1 MAALIQNGSARFES
15 GLERSENLAVYLLLA
30 EGVEEQEEGETES
43 RRQTKTKQ
51 EGQTGFEFEL
61 CVGGMMDRFIKNSS
75 E

>member
-1 MAALIQNGSARFES
+1 M
-15 GLERSENLAVYLLLA
+15 YLLLA
-30 EGVEEQEEGETES
+30 EGVEAEEEGGTES
-43 RRQTKTKQ
+43 WRQTKTKQ